1 MFPSCMQGGGDIF
14 SASSVLSERILHV
27 TKEANR
33 LQSQVHAPLP

>member
-1 MFPSCMQGGGDIF
+1 MQGGGDIF